1 MPSTHFE
8 CHLRISEQDAKAASL
23 LAEASGLS
31 RQCIKQAMQ
40 KGAVWVTHGRGTR
53 RLRRADK
60 TLQPGDEL
68 HLYYDEA
75 VLASEV
81 APARLI
87 ADEGGYSVWCKPH
100 GMLCQGS
107 KWGDHCTINR
117 WAEQHLTPQ
126 RSAFIVHR
134 LDRAA
139 SGLILLAHRKKVAA
153 ALAELFQRRIIEK
166 RYRVLVEGR
175 FAERDR
181 PLYIDA
187 KIDGRKA
194 TSHVRL
200 IHYDPVHDR
209 SLLDVKI
216 DSGRKHQ
223 IRRHLAGIGLPVV
236 GDRLYGRAECKD
248 EDLQLT
254 ACHLAFKC
262 PLSGERREY
271 KLP

>member
-1 MPSTHFE
+1 M
-8 CHLRISEQDAKAASL
+8 

-31 RQCIKQAMQ
+31 RQRIKQLMQ
-40 KGAVWVTHGRGTR
+40 KGAVWVTHGRTTR

-60 TLQPGDEL
+60 ALQAGDEL

-75 VLASEV
+75 VLSSEV
-81 APARLI
+81 PSARII
-87 ADEGGYSVWCKPH
+87 ADEEGYSVWYKPH

-126 RSAFIVHR
+126 RPAFIVHR

-153 ALAELFQRRIIEK
+153 ALAELFQRRMIEK
-166 RYRVLVEGR
+166 RYQVLVEGR
-175 FAERDR
+175 FAERER

-187 KIDGRKA
+187 RLDGRKA
-194 TSHVRL
+194 ASHVRL
-200 IHYDPVHDR
+200 IHYDPIQNR

-236 GDRLYGRAECKD
+236 GDRLYGRAERRD
-248 EDLQLT
+248 EELQLT
-254 ACHLAFKC
+254 ACYLAFKC

-271 KLP
+271 ILDWRQQTKK